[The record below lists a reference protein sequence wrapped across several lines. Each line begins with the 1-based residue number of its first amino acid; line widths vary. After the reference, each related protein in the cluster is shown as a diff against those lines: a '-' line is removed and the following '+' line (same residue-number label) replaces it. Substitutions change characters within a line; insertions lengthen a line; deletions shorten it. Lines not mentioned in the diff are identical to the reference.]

1 MNALIPLV
9 VPLLLAVAPP
19 DENEA
24 YQQLCEETGGTY
36 ECLDTPC
43 AGEEF
48 ECACV
53 PSCACPEGTLWD
65 GEWQD
70 PNTDDATYVD
80 FGCVEAPECEDGQVL
95 DAAPGGGMDCRDL
108 TAPEL
113 CANTGGEWPDLMSE
127 CGVYSCAELLDPPEC
142 EGVDP
147 LTLPTACVCPEG
159 ELFHETEGCVDTES
173 CETAGD
179 EPVTDEED
187 ADAGNQPATDE
198 EDADAGDEPA
208 TDEDGNGSGGSGDDG
223 GCQSTRS
230 GWVWI
235 PGLLVLLSFARR
247 RDGKP
252 WSPEAR

>member
-9 VPLLLAVAPP
+9 LPLLLAFAPP
-19 DENEA
+19 DESDA

-36 ECLDTPC
+36 SCLETPC
-43 AGEEF
+43 AGPDAD
-48 ECACV
+48 CACV

-95 DAAPGGGMDCRDL
+95 DFAPGGGMDCRDL
-108 TAPEL
+108 TASEI
-113 CANTGGEWPDLMSE
+113 CADTGGEWPDVMSE
-127 CGVYSCAELLDPPEC
+127 CGVYSCADHLDPPDC

-159 ELFHETEGCVDTES
+159 QLFHETEGCVDTES

-179 EPVTDEED
+179 EPETGD
-187 ADAGNQPATDE
+187 
-198 EDADAGDEPA
+198 GDEPETPDA
-208 TDEDGNGSGGSGDDG
+208 ENSGSAGGSDDG
-223 GCQSTRS
+223 GCQSAPS
-230 GWVWI
+230 GWAWLA
-235 PGLLVLLSFARR
+235 GTLVLLGCARR
-247 RDGKP
+247 RDRNS
-252 WSPEAR
+252 WSPEPH